1 MKRLIIF
8 ATLCIGLTVTCFS
21 CGEMG
26 KNYDSYDDFIYAQEA
41 QGFVFLG
48 RFGESWPA
56 EIIEVKT
63 AMHEIAFELQG
74 GSKHRY
80 PGYDG
85 YELKV
90 VLLIDKNENETVIV
104 LRSKEKQ

>member
-1 MKRLIIF
+1 MKRLLVF
-8 ATLCIGLTVTCFS
+8 ASLCIALTVTCFS
-21 CGEMG
+21 CGEIG
-26 KNYDSYDDFIYAQEA
+26 KNYDSYDDFINTQEA

-48 RFGESWPA
+48 RFGKSWPA
-56 EIIEVKT
+56 EIIEVKR

-90 VLLIDKNENETVIV
+90 VRLIDKNEKETVIV
-104 LRSKEKQ
+104 LRSKEKK

>member
-1 MKRLIIF
+1 MAMLSIVW
-8 ATLCIGLTVTCFS
+8 TVACFS

-26 KNYDSYDDFIYAQEA
+26 NSYDSYHDFISAQEA
-41 QGFVFLG
+41 KGFVFLG

-56 EIIEVKT
+56 EIIEVKM

-90 VLLIDKNENETVIV
+90 VRLIDQNERETVIV
-104 LRSKEKQ
+104 LRSKEKE